1 MILDNVRSYFLAAL
15 FIAAGAHAETTE
27 EAARKCEALMAA
39 SPAMAHPEM
48 QEAVKRVDSTPV
60 GVFQKLDELAE
71 RGVPGAQY
79 TMAVMNQT
87 DTCVNR
93 DLKLALQYHIRA
105 AEGGISES
113 QRTLA
118 QNYLLGPQ
126 APAAIRLNVA
136 ADPVRA
142 YSWYRLL
149 DDRNAMANLKKKL
162 TPLQIARGEAMAS
175 SAAEKI
181 ARVKTPD

>member
-1 MILDNVRSYFLAAL
+1 MIHRITFLAAAL
-15 FIAAGAHAETTE
+15 VATSAFADSVD
-27 EAARKCEALMAA
+27 EAARKCEALMLA
-39 SPAMAHPEM
+39 SPAMKHPEM
-48 QEAVKRVDSTPV
+48 QEALKRIDSTPV
-60 GVFQKLDELAE
+60 GVFTKLDELAE

-79 TMAVMNQT
+79 TMAVMNQS

-93 DLKLALQYHIRA
+93 DLKLALRYHVRA
-105 AEGGISES
+105 AEGGITES

-118 QNYLLGPQ
+118 ENYLLGPQ

-142 YSWYRLL
+142 YSWYRVL
-149 DDRNAMANLKKKL
+149 DDRPAMASLKKKL
-162 TPLQIARGEAMAS
+162 TPLQVARAEALAS

-181 ARVKTPD
+181 ALVKRPD